1 MLAITKVNQIIS
13 LKKQYKVYALIS
25 LLTFIVSKIYGVFGH
40 GVTSP
45 FMTWMFLWPLLGG
58 ALVYYIIEKSRPSL
72 VKTSYFRVFSN
83 LYNAGIATLTAGSF
97 LQGIIEIAGASS
109 DYIPYIYLM
118 GGTFIIAGCG
128 MLMIQIGRKLK
139 RRN

>member
-1 MLAITKVNQIIS
+1 MLAINKNNQSGS
-13 LKKQYKVYALIS
+13 LKKQYKVYTLIT

-45 FMTWMFLWPLLGG
+45 SMTWMFLWPLLGG
-58 ALVYYIIEKSRPSL
+58 SLVYYIIEKSRPSL
-72 VKTSYFRVFSN
+72 VSTSYFRVFSN

-109 DYIPYIYLM
+109 DYIPYFFLM
-118 GGTFIIAGCG
+118 GGTFIVAGCLV
-128 MLMIQIGRKLK
+128 LMTQE